1 MVLNCQRKERGAL
14 GLPSMLKEGTEW
26 LKCGYH
32 NGDDYCDGNDNYDNS
47 DHENANHAG
56 DYDGERK
63 G

>member
-1 MVLNCQRKERGAL
+1 
-14 GLPSMLKEGTEW
+14 MLKEGTEW

-32 NGDDYCDGNDNYDNS
+32 NGDDYYDGNDNYDNS